1 MVAGLTWK
9 DMTAEEKLKNVR
21 EWMVYYKTDRDAAN
35 DEIDDLE
42 AIIVGLRARLKE
54 ALVVCEMVTRMY
66 GAESYISGT
75 QFERE
80 VCDGAASALAN
91 IDGQLTEP
99 GKVPDLNPGER

>member
-1 MVAGLTWK
+1 MAGKTWN
-9 DMTAEEKLKNVR
+9 DMMAEEKLKNVR

-54 ALVVCEMVTRMY
+54 ALVVCEMVTQMY
-66 GAESYISGT
+66 GAESYINGT

-80 VCDGAASALAN
+80 VCDRAASALAN
-91 IDGQLTEP
+91 TDGQLTEP